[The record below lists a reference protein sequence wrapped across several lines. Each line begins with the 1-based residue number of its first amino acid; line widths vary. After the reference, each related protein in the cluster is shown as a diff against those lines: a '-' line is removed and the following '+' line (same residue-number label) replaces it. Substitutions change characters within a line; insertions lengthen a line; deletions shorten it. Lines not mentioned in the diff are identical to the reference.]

1 MALALHDE
9 SVSVVPE
16 VVRNS
21 TTHRYPPSLLPAV
34 YRLTVV
40 GAEGVAAAVVEL
52 RHVAALDLVDC
63 PSRAV
68 LVTEP
73 STSTA
78 GADSN
83 LVTVALQLRVPVRS
97 PDPSKGREGFIQFA
111 LEKYSRLRSAP
122 APLSV
127 LKP

>member
-97 PDPSKGREGFIQFA
+97 PDPSTKNIP
-111 LEKYSRLRSAP
+111 LEVCESMTLLSPRST
-122 APLSV
+122 
-127 LKP
+127 